1 MHSFFIGKNKGD
13 RQNMHID
20 KKNIELDAFFRT
32 HKYLVEH
39 TDTPVHRL
47 LMDEIDWEQRL
58 IGIKGSRGV
67 GKTTFLLSYAKQNF
81 GTDKSCLYVNLNNF
95 YFTEI
100 SLIDFAD
107 KFRHQGGKVL
117 LLDQIFKYP
126 DWSKELRYCYDH
138 FPDLKIVFT
147 GSSIMRLKE
156 ENPDLQGCVASY
168 ILRGFSF
175 REFLNLMA
183 GTNFPAYSLN
193 EITERHEKICDEIL
207 RIIKPQDYFQDYLH
221 HGYYPFFLEK
231 RNYSENLLKTIN
243 ITLEIDILLLKQ
255 IELSYLSKIRKLLYL
270 LANNEPG
277 TPNVS
282 QLSSDIQTSR
292 ATVMNYMKY
301 LKEARLLN
309 ILYKKGDDSS
319 KKPEKVYL
327 QNTNLIYAF
336 WPVQIADQSV
346 KETFFYNSL
355 IRKHNVHSGEKNAH
369 FLIDGET
376 RFSIQ
381 AGSLDKK
388 KSKADYIA
396 VDNIDK
402 GEDNRI
408 PLWLFG
414 FLY

>member
-1 MHSFFIGKNKGD
+1 MQKE
-13 RQNMHID
+13 

-39 TDTPVHRL
+39 TDAPVRRL
-47 LMDEIDWEQRL
+47 LMDEIDWNQRL

-67 GKTTFLLSYAKQNF
+67 GKTNFLLTYAKQNF

-107 KFRHQGGKVL
+107 KFRQQGGKVL

-126 DWSKELRYCYDH
+126 EWSKELRYCYDH
-138 FPDLKIVFT
+138 FPNLKIVFT

-156 ENPDLQGCVASY
+156 ENPDLQGCVTSY

-183 GTNFPAYSLN
+183 KTSFPAYSLDDILKN
-193 EITERHEKICDEIL
+193 HEKICNEIL
-207 RIIKPQDYFQDYLH
+207 KVIKPQSFFQDYLH
-221 HGYYPFFLEK
+221 HGFYPFFLEK

-255 IELSYLSKIRKLLYL
+255 IELSYLPKIRKLLYM
-270 LANNEPG
+270 LANNEPD

-282 QLSSDIQTSR
+282 QLSADIQTSR

-309 ILYKKGDDSS
+309 ILYRKGDSS
-319 KKPEKVYL
+319 PKKPEKVYL

-336 WPVQIADQSV
+336 WPVQIADQSI

-355 IRKHNVHSGEKNAH
+355 IYKHTINAGEKNAH
-369 FLIDGET
+369 FLIDEEKS
-376 RFSIQ
+376 FSIQ
-381 AGSLDKK
+381 TGTLDKK
-388 KSKADYIA
+388 KSKADFIA
-396 VDNIDK
+396 IDGIDK
-402 GEDNRI
+402 GEDNKI